1 MATSNQLSDDPIADE
16 AWQERFSGIQRLY
29 GDAASRRLARSHFAV
44 VGLGGVGGWVA
55 EALARSGVGALTLID
70 PDTIALS
77 NINRQPH
84 TLATTCGQRKV
95 AVMAERIAA
104 IHPHCRLTCQP
115 IHLDEENIAALIGEC
130 DAVIDCIDAV
140 RAKAALIAWA
150 LRHRTP
156 LVTTGGA
163 GGLIDPLRITVA
175 DLGRTQ
181 HDPLAAKVRQRLRH
195 HYGIGHDRRV
205 GVDCVFSTEQHRY
218 PQGDGTVCQRKPAL
232 AGLSLD
238 CASGYGAATFITAT
252 FGMIAV
258 ARTIETLLRRAP
270 RHHR

>member
-1 MATSNQLSDDPIADE
+1 MSTATATSDPLNDE
-16 AWQERFSGIQRLY
+16 AWLARFAGIQRLY
-29 GDAASRRLARSHFAV
+29 GDAACRRLAHSHFAV

-55 EALARSGVGALTLID
+55 EALARSGVGAITLID

-84 TLATTCGQRKV
+84 TLTTTCGESKV
-95 AVMAERIAA
+95 AVMAARIAA
-104 IHPHCRLTCQP
+104 IHPTCRLTRHECR
-115 IHLDEENIAALIGEC
+115 LDEENIAPLIGSSE
-130 DAVIDCIDAV
+130 AIIDCIDNV

-150 LRHRTP
+150 VRQRRT

-175 DLGRTQ
+175 DLAKTVQ
-181 HDPLAAKVRQRLRH
+181 DPLAAKVRQRLRH
-195 HYGIGHDRRV
+195 HYAIGDDRRI
-205 GVDCVFSTEQHRY
+205 GVDCVFSSEQHRY
-218 PQGDGTVCQRKPAL
+218 PQGDGTVCQRKPAVS
-232 AGLSLD
+232 GLSLD

-258 ARTIETLLRRAP
+258 ARTIDTLLRRAP
-270 RHHR
+270 RHY